1 MGLVCLIDL
10 QHKGK
15 SYKKGEAI
23 AVDPAKVSVFI
34 SKGWAKESGDAFAD
48 IDVEV
53 KEIKAKTK
61 TILIAERTALNF
73 LNHTSGIATLTNQF
87 KQKVNK
93 KMMLKATQSILA
105 DKFSSV
111 AIIFS

>member
-34 SKGWAKESGDAFAD
+34 SKGWAKESGDAVAD

-53 KEIKAKTK
+53 KEIKAKRQTK
-61 TILIAERTALNF
+61 EFKIDIDTK
-73 LNHTSGIATLTNQF
+73 SDATDQ
-87 KQKVNK
+87 
-93 KMMLKATQSILA
+93 
-105 DKFSSV
+105 D
-111 AIIFS
+111 